1 MFQRSFKG
9 VPRKMLGYFK
19 EVSRV
24 FEESF
29 KGDSMKIAG
38 CSNGVLCGFQWVF
51 EKSLKSVSRMFQG
64 IFKGVS
70 RKIEWCSYLQC

>member
-38 CSNGVLCGFQWVF
+38 CSNGVLSKIYLWTA
-51 EKSLKSVSRMFQG
+51 K
-64 IFKGVS
+64 FKG
-70 RKIEWCSYLQC
+70 IT